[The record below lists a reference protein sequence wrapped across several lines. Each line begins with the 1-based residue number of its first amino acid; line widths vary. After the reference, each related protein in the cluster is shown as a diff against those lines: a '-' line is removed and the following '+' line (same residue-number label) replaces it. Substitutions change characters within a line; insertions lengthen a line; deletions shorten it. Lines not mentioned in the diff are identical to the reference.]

1 MYPAGHTMGTS
12 EFNLGG
18 STFMKKRVS
27 RVVFGTT
34 VLMTVLFAL
43 PHMVHAQGE
52 SAVPFLLISPN
63 SRASGIGEAG
73 TGSVDD
79 ASAIFWN
86 PAALAFLKG
95 QEISITHANWLPQ
108 FHQSDLFYEY
118 LNYRQDI
125 EEIGGTIGGSVTYL
139 NLGEFIRTGPGGPQ
153 EIGRF
158 KAFEFAVTGSYATK
172 IFDDFGLGMSIR
184 YIHSALSPIGTDQ
197 EQGNG
202 IARTVSFDI
211 AAMYRPTKLE
221 IPLLGD
227 IGNDFSVGMNLSNMG
242 PKVTYIDAAQADPLP
257 TNLRLGFGAKLL
269 NDEYNEMTYS
279 LDFSRLLVRRYAEV
293 KDTAGNIIVPGSV
306 DPFYKAIFT
315 AWGDGSGLRK
325 INTSM
330 GVEYWYG
337 SPRLIAL
344 RVGHFFEDPGFGNRN
359 FWTFGAG
366 IRYDIYGFD
375 FSYISAAENH
385 PLSDTIRF
393 SLLIGWGG
401 GVN

>member
-1 MYPAGHTMGTS
+1 MNTAA
-12 EFNLGG
+12 
-18 STFMKKRVS
+18 KKLVQAL
-27 RVVFGTT
+27 T
-34 VLMTVLFAL
+34 VAYIAVLFVPQTL
-43 PHMVHAQGE
+43 HAQGE

-63 SRASGIGEAG
+63 SRSSGIGEAG
-73 TGSVDD
+73 TGTVDD

-108 FHQSDLFYEY
+108 FHQSDLFYDY

-125 EEIGGTIGGSVTYL
+125 EEIGGTIGASVTYL
-139 NLGEFIRTGPGGPQ
+139 NLGEFIRTNSSGPQ

-158 KAFEFAVTGSYATK
+158 KAFEFAVTAGYATK
-172 IFDDFGLGMSIR
+172 VFDDLGLGLNVR
-184 YIHSALSPIGTDQ
+184 YIHSALSPIGTEN
-197 EQGNG
+197 EQGTG

-211 AAMYRPTKLE
+211 AAMYRPTNLE
-221 IPLLGD
+221 IPLLGN
-227 IGNDFSVGMNLSNMG
+227 IGDAFSAGVNLSNMG

-257 TNLRLGFGAKLL
+257 TNLRVGLGFKLL
-269 NDEYNEMTYS
+269 QDEYNSMTYS
-279 LDFSRLLVRRYAEV
+279 LDFSRLLVRRRTVIQTNADGTL
-293 KDTAGNIIVPGSV
+293 DTTQSV
-306 DPFYKAIFT
+306 DPFYKAIFS

-325 INTSM
+325 VNTSM

-401 GVN
+401 AN

>member
-1 MYPAGHTMGTS
+1 MFT
-12 EFNLGG
+12 LGG
-18 STFMKKRVS
+18 
-27 RVVFGTT
+27 GTT
-34 VLMTVLFAL
+34 MKTAITRMVLGLAVVMSISFVI
-43 PHMVHAQGE
+43 PQSSHAQGE
-52 SAVPFLLISPN
+52 SAVPFLLIAPN
-63 SRASGIGEAG
+63 SRSSGIGEAG
-73 TGSVDD
+73 TGTVDD

-95 QEISITHANWLPQ
+95 SEVSITHANWLPQ
-108 FHQSDLFYEY
+108 FHQADLFYDY

-125 EEIGGTIGGSVTYL
+125 EEIGGTIGASVTYL
-139 NLGEFIRTGPGGPQ
+139 NLGEFIRTGPGGPT

-158 KAFEFAVTGSYATK
+158 KAFEFAVTAGYATK
-172 IFDDFGLGMSIR
+172 VFDDFALGLNLR

-211 AAMYRPTKLE
+211 AAMYRPTELDV
-221 IPLLGD
+221 PL
-227 IGNDFSVGMNLSNMG
+227 IGNIGNAFSMGLNLSNLG
-242 PKVTYIDAAQADPLP
+242 PKVTYVDAAQADPLP
-257 TNLRLGFGAKLL
+257 TNVRLGFGYKLMD
-269 NDEYNEMTYS
+269 DEYNQMTLS
-279 LDFSRLLVRRYAEV
+279 LDFSRLLVRRRAEI
-293 KDTAGNIIVPGSV
+293 KDSVNGQEVIVRPASV
-306 DPFYKAIFT
+306 DPFYKAIFS

-325 INTSM
+325 VNMSV
-330 GVEYWYG
+330 GAEYWYG

-344 RVGHFFEDPGFGNRN
+344 RVGHFFEDPSFGNRN

-401 GVN
+401 AAIN